1 MREESNMKTIIM
13 IKTKCLLSL
22 QQKERI
28 REYFKKSIEE
38 GLLIVDG
45 MFEWPELINIMDDQE
60 YDVVVQEIEENT
72 NESNDE

>member
-1 MREESNMKTIIM
+1 MKTIIM
-13 IKTKCLLSL
+13 LKTKCLLTL

-28 REYFKKSIEE
+28 REDFKKGIEE

-72 NESNDE
+72 NENRGKDLYLF

>member
-13 IKTKCLLSL
+13 IKTKCLLTL

-28 REYFKKSIEE
+28 REDFKKSIEE

-72 NESNDE
+72 NEK

>member
-13 IKTKCLLSL
+13 IKTKCLLTL

-28 REYFKKSIEE
+28 REDFKKSIEE

-60 YDVVVQEIEENT
+60 YEVVVQEIEENT
-72 NESNDE
+72 NEK

>member
-1 MREESNMKTIIM
+1 MKTII
-13 IKTKCLLSL
+13 ILKTKCVLSL

-28 REYFKKSIEE
+28 REDFKRGIEE

-45 MFEWPELINIMDDQE
+45 VFEWPELINIMDDQE

-72 NESNDE
+72 NESNDER